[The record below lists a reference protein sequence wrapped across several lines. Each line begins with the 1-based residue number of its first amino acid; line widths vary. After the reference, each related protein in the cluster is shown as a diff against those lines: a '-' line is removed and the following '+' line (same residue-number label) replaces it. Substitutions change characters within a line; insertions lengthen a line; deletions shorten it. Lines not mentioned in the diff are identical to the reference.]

1 MPSSAHETSPR
12 RRRGLRLT
20 ARLVLPGLLVVL
32 PGLAPAVLPHVQ
44 AAARF
49 TPVMPIRVATASVY
63 GSQPGT
69 SNITSTSDT
78 AQQRALSQLRSRAEG
93 KGVSPATQRE
103 AQWVMGLLALHG
115 IAMAQDGPQA
125 RTWFERAQRAGH
137 PLASAGLAWC
147 AMDGCGQP
155 PDPPAARPWIDQLAK
170 TDPARAQYLEWLL
183 ARRLAPLST
192 AEPVGEVSALAGTP
206 DQELLQ
212 RAARSG
218 SPGAQLEWGLALLAQ
233 DEPEAALRQFRTAA
247 PRSSSAATNAQML
260 GDRMR
265 PAGQLVSAQGTS
277 APPAAQG
284 PQRLQR
290 TPQLRGSPSEQD
302 IQVRQPVTAQQ
313 QWEQAQRY
321 HRGEGVPANYTEALR
336 LYQQAASHGHV
347 ASRRML
353 ELIYSRPAQGGGV
366 DIGWMQQLAS
376 IDPMTMQPMA
386 PISPAPYRRDPTPLF
401 DMVPAPWHRN

>member
-69 SNITSTSDT
+69 SNINSTSDT

-125 RTWFERAQRAGH
+125 RNWFERAQRAGH

-155 PDPPAARPWIDQLAK
+155 PDPPAARPWIAQLAK

-192 AEPVGEVSALAGTP
+192 AEPVGEALTVAGTP

-218 SPGAQLEWGLALLAQ
+218 SPGAQLELGLALLAQ

-290 TPQLRGSPSEQD
+290 TPELRGSPSEQD

-366 DIGWMQQLAS
+366 DIGWMQQMAR

>member
-1 MPSSAHETSPR
+1 MPSSAHESPPR
-12 RRRGLRLT
+12 RRIGLRLT

-93 KGVSPATQRE
+93 KGVSLATQRE

-125 RTWFERAQRAGH
+125 RQWFERAQRAGH

-155 PDPPAARPWIDQLAK
+155 PDPPAARPWIAQLAK

-192 AEPVGEVSALAGTP
+192 AEPVGEALAVAGTP

-212 RAARSG
+212 RAARPAAPAPNWNGAWHCSRRT
-218 SPGAQLEWGLALLAQ
+218 SP
-233 DEPEAALRQFRTAA
+233 RQRCASSARQRRAHPAPRPMHRCWASACGPQASWCRRRAA
-247 PRSSSAATNAQML
+247 PR
-260 GDRMR
+260 
-265 PAGQLVSAQGTS
+265 
-277 APPAAQG
+277 
-284 PQRLQR
+284 LQR
-290 TPQLRGSPSEQD
+290 RG
-302 IQVRQPVTAQQ
+302 
-313 QWEQAQRY
+313 
-321 HRGEGVPANYTEALR
+321 
-336 LYQQAASHGHV
+336 
-347 ASRRML
+347 RRPC
-353 ELIYSRPAQGGGV
+353 SA
-366 DIGWMQQLAS
+366 
-376 IDPMTMQPMA
+376 
-386 PISPAPYRRDPTPLF
+386 RRS
-401 DMVPAPWHRN
+401 

>member
-1 MPSSAHETSPR
+1 MPA
-12 RRRGLRLT
+12 
-20 ARLVLPGLLVVL
+20 
-32 PGLAPAVLPHVQ
+32 HVQ

-49 TPVMPIRVATASVY
+49 TPVAPIRVATTGLFSA
-63 GSQPGT
+63 QPGT
-69 SNITSTSDT
+69 SNISSTSDT

-93 KGVSPATQRE
+93 KGVSLATQRE

-125 RTWFERAQRAGH
+125 RQWFERAQRAGH

-155 PDPPAARPWIDQLAK
+155 PDPPAARPWIAQLAK

-192 AEPVGEVSALAGTP
+192 AEPVGEALAVAGTP

-218 SPGAQLEWGLALLAQ
+218 SPGAQMEWGLALLAQ
-233 DEPEAALRQFRTAA
+233 DEPEAALRQFRAA
-247 PRSSSAATNAQML
+247 AARSSSAATNAQML
-260 GDRMR
+260 GERLR
-265 PAGQLVSAQGTS
+265 PAGQLVSAQGSST
-277 APPAAQG
+277 PAAQG
-284 PQRLQR
+284 PQAMQR
-290 TPQLRGSPSEQD
+290 TPQLSGAPSEQD

-321 HRGEGVPANYTEALR
+321 HRGDGVPANYTEALR

-353 ELIYSRPAQGGGV
+353 ELIYSRPAPGGGV
-366 DIGWMQQLAS
+366 DIGWMQQLAR

-386 PISPAPYRRDPTPLF
+386 PVSPAPYRRDPTPLF
-401 DMVPAPWHRN
+401 DMVPAPWHRH

>member
-69 SNITSTSDT
+69 SNITSNSDT

-155 PDPPAARPWIDQLAK
+155 PDPPAARPWIAQLAK

-192 AEPVGEVSALAGTP
+192 AEPVGEALTVAGTP

-233 DEPEAALRQFRTAA
+233 DEPEAALRQFRAA
-247 PRSSSAATNAQML
+247 AARSSSAATNAQML
-260 GDRMR
+260 GERLR
-265 PAGQLVSAQGTS
+265 PAGQLVSAQGSST
-277 APPAAQG
+277 PAAQG
-284 PQRLQR
+284 PQAMQR
-290 TPQLRGSPSEQD
+290 TPQLSGAPSEQD
-302 IQVRQPVTAQQ
+302 IQVRQPVTA
-313 QWEQAQRY
+313 
-321 HRGEGVPANYTEALR
+321 
-336 LYQQAASHGHV
+336 
-347 ASRRML
+347 
-353 ELIYSRPAQGGGV
+353 
-366 DIGWMQQLAS
+366 
-376 IDPMTMQPMA
+376 
-386 PISPAPYRRDPTPLF
+386 
-401 DMVPAPWHRN
+401 

>member
-20 ARLVLPGLLVVL
+20 VRLVLPGLLVVL

-49 TPVMPIRVATASVY
+49 TPVMPIRVATANVY

-233 DEPEAALRQFRTAA
+233 DEPEAALRQFRAAA

-366 DIGWMQQLAS
+366 DIGWMQQLAR

>member
-69 SNITSTSDT
+69 SNITSNSDT

-155 PDPPAARPWIDQLAK
+155 PDPPAARPWIAQLAK

-192 AEPVGEVSALAGTP
+192 AEPVGEALTVAGTP

-218 SPGAQLEWGLALLAQ
+218 SPGAQLEWGLALLA
-233 DEPEAALRQFRTAA
+233 ALRQFRAAA
-247 PRSSSAATNAQML
+247 PRSSSAAANAQML

-366 DIGWMQQLAS
+366 DIGWMQQLAR

>member
-1 MPSSAHETSPR
+1 MPSSAHETLPR

-69 SNITSTSDT
+69 SNINSTSDT

-115 IAMAQDGPQA
+115 IAMGQDGPQA

-137 PLASAGLAWC
+137 PLASAGLGWC

-155 PDPPAARPWIDQLAK
+155 PDPPAARPWIAQLAK

-192 AEPVGEVSALAGTP
+192 AEPVGETLTVAGTP

-233 DEPEAALRQFRTAA
+233 DEPEAALRQFRAAA
-247 PRSSSAATNAQML
+247 PRSSSAAANAQML

-290 TPQLRGSPSEQD
+290 TPELRGSPSEQD

-366 DIGWMQQLAS
+366 DIGWMQQLAR